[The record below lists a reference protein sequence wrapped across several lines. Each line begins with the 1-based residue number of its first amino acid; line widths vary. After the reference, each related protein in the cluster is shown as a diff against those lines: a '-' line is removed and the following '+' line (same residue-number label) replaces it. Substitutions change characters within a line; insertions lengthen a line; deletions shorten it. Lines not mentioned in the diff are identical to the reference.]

1 MKCTV
6 SEENYLKTI
15 FHLQQVAETVSTSS
29 VAQALQTRPAS
40 VTDMMKKL
48 HGKKLLHYKR
58 YHGFSLS
65 AEGKRVAL
73 GIIRRH
79 RLWEYFLAEKLAFNW
94 EEVHSIAEELEHVRH
109 KKLIDR
115 LDDFL
120 GNPMFDPH
128 GDPIPDSRGKLQPAD
143 QICLTEVAINQRA
156 VITHVSG
163 QSKELLETLG
173 ALQLR
178 IGTIIEVKK
187 RLAFDDSLQVK
198 MNNKMHFIS
207 GQLAQHLFVHKPKA

>member
-1 MKCTV
+1 MNYTV

-15 FHLQQVAETVSTSS
+15 FHLQQVDDTVSTSQ
-29 VAQALQTRPAS
+29 VAEAIQTKPAS

-48 HGKKLLHYKR
+48 HTKKLLNYKR

-65 AEGKRVAL
+65 AEGRRVAV

-79 RLWEYFLAEKLAFNW
+79 RLWEYFLSEKLAFSW

-120 GNPMFDPH
+120 GNPPFDPH
-128 GDPIPDSRGKLQPAD
+128 GDPIPDSKGKMQPAD
-143 QICLTEVAINQRA
+143 QICLTELPLNQKA
-156 VITHVSG
+156 TISHVSG
-163 QSKELLETLG
+163 QSTALLETLA
-173 ALQLR
+173 ALHIR
-178 IGTIIEVKK
+178 IGSTLEVRK
-187 RLAFDDSLQVK
+187 RSTFDGSVQVKLHQKLQFISLQV
-198 MNNKMHFIS
+198 
-207 GQLAQHLFVHKPKA
+207 AQHLFVHKQ